1 MAIGTVDALRR
12 YPIKSLAGETLESVE
27 IGESGIAGDR
37 AGALTVRS
45 GSQRVGK
52 LYRGKEHDRL
62 HLVATAGAA
71 RAAAAARGVDV
82 EFQSGTH
89 FFDDA
94 PISVIVDRW
103 LDSLSAH
110 VGYAVEWQRF
120 RPNLFVRAAG
130 DFDEDESALVGDELE
145 VGSVR
150 MRVRCPI
157 ERCVA
162 VTYHP
167 RGAASDP
174 QILRYLAQQRNT
186 WMGIYC
192 DVVRPG
198 LVKVGDEVKRRREN
212 GASAHTR

>member
-1 MAIGTVDALRR
+1 MVIGTIEGLRR
-12 YPIKSLAGETLESVE
+12 YPIKSLAGEVLESIE
-27 IGESGIAGDR
+27 IGESGIPGDR
-37 AGALTVRS
+37 AGSLLVRS
-45 GSQRVGK
+45 GSERIGK

-62 HLVATAGAA
+62 HLIATAGAA
-71 RAAAAARGVDV
+71 RAAAAARGVGV

-103 LDSLSAH
+103 LGSLSAH

-120 RPNLFVRAAG
+120 RPNIFVRAADG
-130 DFDEDESALVGDELE
+130 FDEEESALVGNELDA
-145 VGSVR
+145 GSVR
-150 MRVRCPI
+150 LRVRCPI

-174 QILRYLAQQRNT
+174 QILRYLAQERNT
-186 WMGIYC
+186 WMGVYC

-198 LVKVGDEVKRRREN
+198 SVRVGNEIVRRRED